1 MERNLCVFTD
11 SDDLELLYTFKNMP
25 IYCGHAGTNSCA
37 KQDIFLDMSVW
48 ISRRSGSIQINPLV
62 PLDILYQKQHNDSP
76 GALWTEHHR
85 KLSYFIEKYK
95 PQKVLEI
102 GAGTGKLS
110 KIYLSR
116 NPECEWTTI
125 EMNAELLKNRTDIK
139 VIEGKYTVDK
149 IPKDI
154 DLVVHSHFLEH
165 LYEPL
170 KFLKELSQATP
181 VDTLQIFS
189 IPNHLHWLKNCYGNT
204 IFFEHTYYLDD
215 IFVERFL
222 LCAGHSIIEKNEFQK
237 HSVFYASK
245 NNKQIKEYQWPT
257 RYEENKKIYNNYIK
271 YLTNNLERV
280 NKIISTT
287 DKKVFLF
294 GAHIFSQIMFVMG
307 IPESRVE
314 AILDNSK
321 AKVGNRLYG
330 TSKLVKHP
338 EVLEKTAKPLVILFA
353 GSYTK
358 EISEQI
364 LNINK
369 NTELVVL

>member
-1 MERNLCVFTD
+1 M
-11 SDDLELLYTFKNMP
+11 
-25 IYCGHAGTNSCA
+25 
-37 KQDIFLDMSVW
+37 
-48 ISRRSGSIQINPLV
+48 
-62 PLDILYQKQHNDSP
+62 
-76 GALWTEHHR
+76 
-85 KLSYFIEKYK
+85 
-95 PQKVLEI
+95 
-102 GAGTGKLS
+102 
-110 KIYLSR
+110 
-116 NPECEWTTI
+116 
-125 EMNAELLKNRTDIK
+125 
-139 VIEGKYTVDK
+139 
-149 IPKDI
+149 
-154 DLVVHSHFLEH
+154 
-165 LYEPL
+165 
-170 KFLKELSQATP
+170 
-181 VDTLQIFS
+181 
-189 IPNHLHWLKNCYGNT
+189 
-204 IFFEHTYYLDD
+204 
-215 IFVERFL
+215 
-222 LCAGHSIIEKNEFQK
+222 
-237 HSVFYASK
+237 
-245 NNKQIKEYQWPT
+245 
-257 RYEENKKIYNNYIK
+257 
-271 YLTNNLERV
+271 TNNLERV